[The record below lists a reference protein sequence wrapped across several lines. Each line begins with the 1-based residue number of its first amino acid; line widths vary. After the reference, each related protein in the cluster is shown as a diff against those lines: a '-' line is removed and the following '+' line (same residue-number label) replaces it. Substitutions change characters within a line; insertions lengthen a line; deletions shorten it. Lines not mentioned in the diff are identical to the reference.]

1 MSRWM
6 QFLSIMNRNLLSLN
20 DLSKKEILELIEFA
34 KNFKLEDG
42 SFRKENLFPDKTVA
56 NVFCE
61 PSTRT
66 KSSFEIA
73 AKNLGCSVIGF
84 DISNSSVE
92 KGESIYETV
101 DALSLMG
108 VDLCVL
114 RHPESVIRDLSEY
127 LPEMVFINGGEGS
140 ISHPTQ
146 ALIDLMTIIENKGSI
161 DDLNIVIVGDLDHS
175 RVTSSFVEGVSN
187 FSFNS
192 LTFCGHPS
200 MASKYMSPALGRYE
214 PDLDAALHDA
224 DVVMTLRIQHERFEE
239 TLNLDLE
246 EYKQAYELT
255 SERLEQAK
263 GDAIVM
269 HPGPVNYIEISESVY
284 QCDQSVIRTQIA
296 NGVAIRMAVL
306 SRFLSS

>member
-1 MSRWM
+1 
-6 QFLSIMNRNLLSLN
+6 MNKNLLSIS
-20 DLSKKEILELIEFA
+20 DLSKKEILDLIEFA
-34 KNFKLEDG
+34 KNFKQDDG
-42 SFRKENLFPDKTVA
+42 TFRKENLFPDKTVA

-73 AKNLGCSVIGF
+73 AKNLGCSVLGF

-108 VDLCVL
+108 IDLCVL
-114 RHPESVIRDLSEY
+114 RHPESVIRELAEY

-146 ALIDLMTIIENKGSI
+146 ALIDLMTIIEHKGSL

-175 RVTSSFVEGVSN
+175 RVTSSFVEGASN

-200 MASKYMSPALGRYE
+200 MSTKYANPALGRYE
-214 PDLDAALHDA
+214 PDLNNALHDA
-224 DVVMTLRIQHERFEE
+224 DVVMTLRIQYERFEE
-239 TLNLDLE
+239 TLDLDLD
-246 EYKQAYELT
+246 EYKQAYQLT
-255 SERLEQAK
+255 SEQLQQAK

-269 HPGPVNYIEISESVY
+269 HPGPVNYVEISESVY
-284 QCDQSVIRTQIA
+284 QSEQSVIRNQIA

>member
-1 MSRWM
+1 
-6 QFLSIMNRNLLSLN
+6 MNKNLLSIS
-20 DLSKKEILELIEFA
+20 DLSKKEILDLIEFA
-34 KNFKLEDG
+34 KNFKQDDG
-42 SFRKENLFPDKTVA
+42 SFRKEDLFPDKTIA

-114 RHPESVIRDLSEY
+114 RHPESVIRDLTEY

-146 ALIDLMTIIENKGSI
+146 ALIDLMTVIDHKGSI

-175 RVTSSFVEGVSN
+175 RVTSSFVEGISN

-200 MASKYMSPALGRYE
+200 MSTKYSNPALGRYE
-214 PDLDAALHDA
+214 ADLDAALHDA
-224 DVVMTLRIQHERFEE
+224 DVVMTLRIQYERFEE
-239 TLNLDLE
+239 TLDLNLD
-246 EYKQAYELT
+246 EYKQAYQLT
-255 SERLEQAK
+255 SEKLEQAK
-263 GDAIVM
+263 GDVIVM

-284 QCDQSVIRTQIA
+284 QSEQSVIRNQIA

>member
-1 MSRWM
+1 MSK
-6 QFLSIMNRNLLSLN
+6 NLLSIS
-20 DLSKKEILELIEFA
+20 DLSKKEILDLIEFA
-34 KNFKLEDG
+34 KNFKQDDG
-42 SFRKENLFPDKTVA
+42 SFRKENLFPDKTIA

-114 RHPESVIRDLSEY
+114 RHPESVIRDLTEY
-127 LPEMVFINGGEGS
+127 LPEMIFINGGEGS

-146 ALIDLMTIIENKGSI
+146 ALIDLMTVIEHKGSI

-175 RVTSSFVEGVSN
+175 RVTSSFVEGISN

-200 MASKYMSPALGRYE
+200 MSTKYSNPALGRYE

-224 DVVMTLRIQHERFEE
+224 DVVMTLRIQYERFEE
-239 TLNLDLE
+239 TLDLNLD
-246 EYKQAYELT
+246 EYKQEYQLT
-255 SERLEQAK
+255 SEKLEQAK

-269 HPGPVNYIEISESVY
+269 HPGPVNYVEITESVY
-284 QCDQSVIRTQIA
+284 QSEQSVIRNQIA

>member
-1 MSRWM
+1 MSK
-6 QFLSIMNRNLLSLN
+6 NLLSIS
-20 DLSKKEILELIEFA
+20 DLSKKEILDLIEFA
-34 KNFKLEDG
+34 KNFKQDDG
-42 SFRKENLFPDKTVA
+42 SFRKENLFPDKTIA

-114 RHPESVIRDLSEY
+114 RHPESVIRDLTEY
-127 LPEMVFINGGEGS
+127 LPEMIFINGGEGS

-146 ALIDLMTIIENKGSI
+146 ALIDLMTLIEHKGSI

-175 RVTSSFVEGVSN
+175 RVTSSFFEGISN

-200 MASKYMSPALGRYE
+200 MSTKYSNPALGRYE

-224 DVVMTLRIQHERFEE
+224 DVVMTLRIQYERFEE
-239 TLNLDLE
+239 TLDLNLD
-246 EYKQAYELT
+246 EYKQAYQLT
-255 SERLEQAK
+255 SEKLEQAT

-269 HPGPVNYIEISESVY
+269 HPGPVNYVEITESVY
-284 QCDQSVIRTQIA
+284 QSEQSVIRNQIA

>member
-1 MSRWM
+1 M
-6 QFLSIMNRNLLSLN
+6 QSLSIMNKNLLSLN

-42 SFRKENLFPDKTVA
+42 FFRKENLFPDKTIA

-73 AKNLGCSVIGF
+73 AKNLGCLVVGF

-146 ALIDLMTIIENKGSI
+146 ALIDLMTIIENKGAI

-187 FSFNS
+187 FAFNS

-200 MASKYMSPALGRYE
+200 MSTKYMSPALGKYE
-214 PDLDAALHDA
+214 H
-224 DVVMTLRIQHERFEE
+224 
-239 TLNLDLE
+239 
-246 EYKQAYELT
+246 AYELT
-255 SERLEQAK
+255 SERLEHAK

-284 QCDQSVIRTQIA
+284 QCEQSVIRKQIT

>member
-1 MSRWM
+1 MSK
-6 QFLSIMNRNLLSLN
+6 NLLSIS
-20 DLSKKEILELIEFA
+20 DLSKKEILDLIEFA
-34 KNFKLEDG
+34 KNFKQDDG
-42 SFRKENLFPDKTVA
+42 TFRKENLFPDKTVA
-56 NVFCE
+56 NFFCE

-73 AKNLGCSVIGF
+73 AKNLGCSVLGF

-108 VDLCVL
+108 IDLCVL
-114 RHPESVIRDLSEY
+114 RHPESVIRELSEY

-146 ALIDLMTIIENKGSI
+146 ALIDLMTIIEHKGSL

-175 RVTSSFVEGVSN
+175 RVTSSFVEGASN

-200 MASKYMSPALGRYE
+200 MSTKYANHALGRYE
-214 PDLDAALHDA
+214 PDLNNALHDA
-224 DVVMTLRIQHERFEE
+224 DVVMTLRIQYERFEE
-239 TLNLDLE
+239 TLDLDLD
-246 EYKQAYELT
+246 EYKQAYQLT
-255 SERLEQAK
+255 FEKLQQAK

-269 HPGPVNYIEISESVY
+269 HPGPVNYVEISESVY
-284 QCDQSVIRTQIA
+284 QSEQSVIRNQIA